1 MRGASLLG
9 VLNFDVQLTQTFFV
23 IYTVHPAVQP
33 PVQICRYAPASNS
46 VHFLYF
52 WTCST

>member
-1 MRGASLLG
+1 MRGHPFWVCTTLMYILHK
-9 VLNFDVQLTQTFFV
+9 LFFV